1 MALAC
6 VNGAAIGII
15 NTVVVLVS
23 KELYDECYHVD
34 VFVMGSCLFGIGEI
48 VGSFLAGE
56 ILYKLNNGFE

>member
-15 NTVVVLVS
+15 TTIILLVS

-34 VFVMGSCLFGIGEI
+34 VFVLGHCLYGIGEI
-48 VGSFLAGE
+48 VGSFLVGE
-56 ILYKLNNGFE
+56 VLYKL